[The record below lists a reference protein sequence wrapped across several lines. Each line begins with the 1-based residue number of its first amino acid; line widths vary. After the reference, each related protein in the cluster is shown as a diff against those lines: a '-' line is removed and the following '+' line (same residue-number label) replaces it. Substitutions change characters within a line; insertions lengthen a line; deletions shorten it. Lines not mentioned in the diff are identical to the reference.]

1 MAKTRKLQMSL
12 AAGILD
18 PTLAERED
26 VEAFYAG
33 ARDILNMDP
42 RPQGGA
48 ALRPGLAFYGRLRN
62 VLADIDLA
70 GATVT
75 AGAQVTGGG
84 SPGDPGETPPPSDPD
99 PYPTLPP
106 GWTPELPPGWT
117 PPIIDPFGLYN

>member
-1 MAKTRKLQMSL
+1 MAKIRKLQTSL

-18 PTLAERED
+18 PTLMERED
-26 VEAFYAG
+26 VEAYYAG

-42 RPQGGA
+42 RPQGGV
-48 ALRPGLAFYGRLRN
+48 ALRPGLAYYGRLRN

-75 AGAQVTGGG
+75 AGAQVTAGG
-84 SPGDPGETPPPSDPD
+84 SPGDPGGTPPPSDAD

-106 GWTPELPPGWT
+106 DWAPDVPPGWR
-117 PPIIDPFGLYN
+117 PIIDPFGLYN